1 MSGRQLRIGVL
12 GAARHVP
19 TSLLEPLKKNRDLSA
34 LIEVVA
40 LADQSEAESS
50 AKKWGIKRAYASI
63 EELLA
68 DPEVDAVYNVLPLA
82 LRCQAS
88 VLALQAGKHVLSEAP
103 LCSNAREAVVL
114 QRAAEDAGKVML
126 EGSHPS
132 CHPVTK
138 RLREMVMEGKV
149 GKVDRINVVLPV
161 GITLYGS
168 AVCAKVGALMG
179 VGSYC
184 VGLIRLLAGEEPRV
198 ISAAAMRSTEHPDV
212 DVSISCDLA
221 LPSGGVA
228 HFSCSVNPE
237 ATEDRPAAVTIRG
250 CDGVIQANEWF
261 LGKGKTANTIALE
274 MFENSGEK
282 HVEILDTKNVDVRD
296 TFYYQLVGFAD
307 EIRHGG
313 SHGMPW
319 DYTMNRATPS
329 DAVRNL
335 ALIDAI
341 YRAAGF
347 QPKATL
353 NPPAAPYDRIGLS
366 KL

>member
-1 MSGRQLRIGVL
+1 
-12 GAARHVP
+12 
-19 TSLLEPLKKNRDLSA
+19 
-34 LIEVVA
+34 
-40 LADQSEAESS
+40 
-50 AKKWGIKRAYASI
+50 
-63 EELLA
+63 
-68 DPEVDAVYNVLPLA
+68 
-82 LRCQAS
+82 
-88 VLALQAGKHVLSEAP
+88 
-103 LCSNAREAVVL
+103 
-114 QRAAEDAGKVML
+114 ML

-168 AVCAKVGALMG
+168 AVCAKVGALMS
-179 VGSYC
+179 VGGYC
-184 VGLIRLLAGEEPRV
+184 VSLIRSVAGEEPRV
-198 ISAAAMRSTEHPDV
+198 ISAAAARSTEHPDV

-237 ATEDRPAAVTIRG
+237 ATEDGPAAVTVSG
-250 CDGVIQANEWF
+250 CNGIIQAKEWF
-261 LGKGKTANTIALE
+261 HGKGKTANSITIE
-274 MFENSGEK
+274 TFESAGEK
-282 HVEILDTKNVDVRD
+282 HVENLATKNVDVRD

-307 EIRHGG
+307 EIRRGG
-313 SHGMPW
+313 SQGMPW
-319 DYTMNRATPS
+319 DYTMSRATPS

-341 YRAAGF
+341 YRAAGL